1 MGLLIKLLKTLFGKK
16 ADFKEKENSEI
27 VNIDIDEENEDEELE
42 FKGLEVG
49 LENSHLNSIMRRR

>member
-27 VNIDIDEENEDEELE
+27 VNIDIDEEDEELE